1 MPKKFPYL
9 VEKNSDINEIN
20 SALELIYNQIDTL
33 KNHSFNLPFESEP
46 SEFLKDL
53 SVWQSKNKQ

>member
-1 MPKKFPYL
+1 MQNKSPDL
-9 VEKNSDINEIN
+9 VEKNSDFNENN
-20 SALELIYNQIDTL
+20 SALELIYKQIDTL

>member
-1 MPKKFPYL
+1 MENKSPDL

-20 SALELIYNQIDTL
+20 SALELIYKQIDTL